1 MWTGHVESCGWLI
14 ASFIFGGEGVVPV
27 LEHVNRYYKFVLD
40 WDMTPP
46 PPAPCIATWESCKKI
61 LSKTNADH
69 V

>member
-46 PPAPCIATWESCKKI
+46 PPGSLHCN
-61 LSKTNADH
+61 LG
-69 V
+69 VL